1 VLSKEQADLSELGSL
16 SGQLTLILGIGA
28 VLAFVF
34 VAAGTRAL
42 GKVKTTFLLL
52 TLGQRILLRFIFSNS
67 CSFSPRGTLYRSLGG
82 SLSGMTHLGATKE
95 TKIHTQETKND
106 WKK

>member
-52 TLGQRILLRFIFSNS
+52 TLVQRIRLGFMFINFR
-67 CSFSPRGTLYRSLGG
+67 SFSPRGKLYRSLFG
-82 SLSGMTHLGATKE
+82 S
-95 TKIHTQETKND
+95 
-106 WKK
+106 